1 MWYALFFFVL
11 HFFPSFRFCFFSFF
25 LFFLPDSSRPFRG
38 RGLVASWQ
46 RVPILKDALA
56 YMECTVKSRLET
68 ADHWVTY
75 AEVADGN
82 VSKAE
87 GRTASHHRKVGD
99 YY

>member
-1 MWYALFFFVL
+1 MAAD
-11 HFFPSFRFCFFSFF
+11 RFEGVEWTPAGNES
-25 LFFLPDSSRPFRG
+25 
-38 RGLVASWQ
+38 
-46 RVPILKDALA
+46 PILKDALA

-75 AEVADGN
+75 AEVVDGN